1 MPPTLPGWL
10 GPRYAMAMAQPR
22 RLRRTPFPRSTGTV
36 AWPEPRIPG
45 RALLRGLRASRRGAL
60 VVLWTL
66 PAALLQA
73 VLIRLPGRAKVRF
86 ARLYWRVVTGL
97 LGMSV
102 RVVGRKAGSGDA
114 GPKRPIVFVSNH
126 SSWLDIPT
134 LGGLLD
140 ACFVSKAEVG
150 RWPGIGIVAALGR
163 TVFVSRRPGNIGRE
177 RDEMRARLTNG
188 DNLLLFPEGTSSDGS
203 RVLPFR
209 SAFFSILEAPEGGPA
224 PLVQPVSIVYDRLGW
239 LPAGKAARP
248 IFSWYGGMDLA
259 PHFWRLAQQ
268 RGLRAT
274 VVFHAPLDPTQFPS
288 RKALAQAAWMV
299 IAKGAAALRQNRP
312 LPAPLWGETARHL
325 VLT

>member
-1 MPPTLPGWL
+1 M
-10 GPRYAMAMAQPR
+10 
-22 RLRRTPFPRSTGTV
+22 
-36 AWPEPRIPG
+36 PG
-45 RALLRGLRASRRGAL
+45 RALLRGLRAFRRGAL

-66 PAALLQA
+66 LAALLQA
-73 VLIRLPGRAKVRF
+73 VLIRLPGRAKVSF
-86 ARLYWRVVTGL
+86 ARFYWRVVTGL
-97 LGMSV
+97 LGV
-102 RVVGRKAGSGDA
+102 RVRVLGRKERAGA
-114 GPKRPIVFVSNH
+114 MHAPRRPIVFVSNH

-177 RDEMRARLTNG
+177 RDEMRARLANG

-209 SAFFSILEAPEGGPA
+209 SAFFSIVEESEGWQA

-239 LPAGKAARP
+239 LPAGRAARP
-248 IFSWYGGMDLA
+248 MFAWYGGMDLA

-274 VVFHAPLDPTQFPS
+274 VVFHAPLDSAQFPS
-288 RKALAQAAWMV
+288 RKALAQAAWTS
-299 IAKGAAALRQNRP
+299 IAEGAAALRQNRP
-312 LPAPLWGETARHL
+312 LPAPADEPAKHS
-325 VLT
+325 VLA

>member
-1 MPPTLPGWL
+1 M
-10 GPRYAMAMAQPR
+10 
-22 RLRRTPFPRSTGTV
+22 
-36 AWPEPRIPG
+36 PG
-45 RALLRGLRASRRGAL
+45 RTLLRGLRAIRRGAL

-73 VLIRLPGRAKVRF
+73 VLIRLPGRAKVGF
-86 ARLYWRVVTGL
+86 ARFYWRVVTGL
-97 LGMSV
+97 LGV
-102 RVVGRKAGSGDA
+102 RVRVLGRTKRA
-114 GPKRPIVFVSNH
+114 GPRRAPRRPIVFVANH

-163 TVFVSRRPGNIGRE
+163 TVFVSRRAGDIGRE
-177 RDEMRARLTNG
+177 RDEMRARLAGG

-209 SAFFSILEAPEGGPA
+209 SAFFSILEAPEGEGSDGQA

-239 LPAGKAARP
+239 LPTGKAARP
-248 IFSWYGGMDLA
+248 MFAWYGGMDLA

-274 VVFHAPLDPTQFPS
+274 VVFHAPLDPAQFPS
-288 RKALAQAAWMV
+288 RKALAQATWTVVAE
-299 IAKGAAALRQNRP
+299 GAAALRQNR
-312 LPAPLWGETARHL
+312 LPPVPAGKPPQQPVPA
-325 VLT
+325 

>member
-1 MPPTLPGWL
+1 M
-10 GPRYAMAMAQPR
+10 
-22 RLRRTPFPRSTGTV
+22 
-36 AWPEPRIPG
+36 
-45 RALLRGLRASRRGAL
+45 
-60 VVLWTL
+60 VLWTL
-66 PAALLQA
+66 LAALLQA
-73 VLIRLPGRAKVRF
+73 VLIRLPGRAKVGF
-86 ARLYWRVVTGL
+86 ARFYWRVVTSL
-97 LGMSV
+97 LGMKV
-102 RVVGRKAGSGDA
+102 RVVGQKVVSQEAGIERA
-114 GPKRPIVFVSNH
+114 GPRCPIVFVSNH

-177 RDEMRARLTNG
+177 RDEMRARLANG

-209 SAFFSILEAPEGGPA
+209 SAFFSIVEGSEGWQV

-239 LPAGKAARP
+239 LPAGRAARP

-274 VVFHAPLDPTQFPS
+274 VLFHAPLDPAGFPS
-288 RKALAQAAWMV
+288 RKALAQAAWTS
-299 IAKGAAALRQNRP
+299 IAEGAAALRQNRP
-312 LPAPLWGETARHL
+312 LPTPAGEPVRQPMLA
-325 VLT
+325 

>member
-1 MPPTLPGWL
+1 M
-10 GPRYAMAMAQPR
+10 
-22 RLRRTPFPRSTGTV
+22 
-36 AWPEPRIPG
+36 PG
-45 RALLRGLRASRRGAL
+45 RAQLRGLRAIRRGVL

-66 PAALLQA
+66 LAALLQA
-73 VLIRLPGRAKVRF
+73 VLIRLPGRAKISF
-86 ARLYWRVVTGL
+86 ARLYWRMVTRL
-97 LGMSV
+97 LGV
-102 RVVGRKAGSGDA
+102 RVRTLGQKAGRERA
-114 GPKRPIVFVSNH
+114 GRRRPVVFVSNH

-150 RWPGIGIVAALGR
+150 RWPGIGIVATLGR
-163 TVFVSRRPGNIGRE
+163 TVFVSRRAGDIGRE
-177 RDEMRARLTNG
+177 RDEMRTRLANG

-209 SAFFSILEAPEGGPA
+209 SAFFSIFEGAEGWQV

-239 LPAGKAARP
+239 LPTGKAARP

-274 VVFHAPLDPTQFPS
+274 VVFHAPLDPAAFPS
-288 RKALAQAAWMV
+288 RKALAQAAWNV
-299 IAKGAAALRQNRP
+299 VADGAAALRQNRP
-312 LPAPLWGETARHL
+312 
-325 VLT
+325 VLA